1 MKQGGHALDDSSVE
15 IESGLAHH
23 KKAWSQHDLLASTLS
38 EYVSVLRKNGGRW
51 PAWQVA
57 SSDETIHDDL
67 IKLNA
72 HLEKLGWMGKLTRGE
87 EWVITVFPAPERQFP
102 RRNTV
107 LMFWGLS
114 LLTLTL
120 AGDYWMSNARPL
132 EGWFHTSPLI
142 DALLGYTFPVLIVL
156 LIASQI
162 QRNVAARYGVRSGHL
177 MPVPDFTIALYA
189 LGLFPSSWLFWPF
202 GLLLIPTMPRMDARP
217 WPNRASIGFTA
228 LSVPL
233 VLGLAGVILMMMGL
247 SMTPEYLASNAMPLV
262 SVPPLFISLFAEPLL
277 GNDAFIRLLWAHPW
291 VHAGGMLML
300 FAWVSMLPIPTFPG
314 GRLLI
319 ARMGLLD
326 ARSSSTQSLILV
338 AVLFCAYVF
347 GVFEQFSLWFLV
359 FALLLPLLFFFG
371 NDLRIPLLLDETNG
385 LSEADHGRM
394 GLLLLLVF
402 LLLLPA
408 AQPVLHESTWDDPLT
423 HELDA
428 PDTALLQEDGTWLS
442 STEIRITNPSALAK
456 SFAVGAYLE
465 RPGQG
470 WTISW
475 DCDGETTYNLDGQG
489 CGSELLPKRT
499 AFFWMNLTWNASSQ
513 PTLANLSYVV
523 SMNDDYE
530 VVETHV
536 QPALEVVP
544 STHWYD
550 VSAGAYVHRCIDL
563 HGSLLNSTYL
573 HMSVEASNIDGLQT
587 QLVSVVDGVGLE
599 QNVTDVPETFCLE
612 GLDPLVFESSMGAL
626 TINNDTFQPQ
636 LPERRTLVAHVPEEG
651 WLIQSEAGHSWEALL
666 GEGGV
671 LSMDADH
678 CPINSS
684 ISTPARPQ
692 DGSDWIW
699 DTKVRASGDIPLIE
713 SNQNLTL
720 LMSEGANMSLCK
732 DLFNPYPAISF
743 PVVEGPELVVSWM
756 GTTSRFWT
764 TPWAIATNGTVLNTG
779 MTSFTIHNPN
789 NISVPFRLDRGGS
802 FGEDWGHNWD
812 GNALAPGPTS
822 FELTPPSA
830 PLATMWLSYEAGAVV
845 LHLSSYQ

>member
-1 MKQGGHALDDSSVE
+1 
-15 IESGLAHH
+15 
-23 KKAWSQHDLLASTLS
+23 
-38 EYVSVLRKNGGRW
+38 
-51 PAWQVA
+51 
-57 SSDETIHDDL
+57 
-67 IKLNA
+67 
-72 HLEKLGWMGKLTRGE
+72 
-87 EWVITVFPAPERQFP
+87 
-102 RRNTV
+102 
-107 LMFWGLS
+107 
-114 LLTLTL
+114 
-120 AGDYWMSNARPL
+120 
-132 EGWFHTSPLI
+132 
-142 DALLGYTFPVLIVL
+142 
-156 LIASQI
+156 
-162 QRNVAARYGVRSGHL
+162 
-177 MPVPDFTIALYA
+177 
-189 LGLFPSSWLFWPF
+189 
-202 GLLLIPTMPRMDARP
+202 
-217 WPNRASIGFTA
+217 
-228 LSVPL
+228 
-233 VLGLAGVILMMMGL
+233 
-247 SMTPEYLASNAMPLV
+247 
-262 SVPPLFISLFAEPLL
+262 
-277 GNDAFIRLLWAHPW
+277 
-291 VHAGGMLML
+291 
-300 FAWVSMLPIPTFPG
+300 
-314 GRLLI
+314 
-319 ARMGLLD
+319 
-326 ARSSSTQSLILV
+326 
-338 AVLFCAYVF
+338 
-347 GVFEQFSLWFLV
+347 
-359 FALLLPLLFFFG
+359 
-371 NDLRIPLLLDETNG
+371 
-385 LSEADHGRM
+385 
-394 GLLLLLVF
+394 
-402 LLLLPA
+402 
-408 AQPVLHESTWDDPLT
+408 
-423 HELDA
+423 
-428 PDTALLQEDGTWLS
+428 
-442 STEIRITNPSALAK
+442 
-456 SFAVGAYLE
+456 
-465 RPGQG
+465 
-470 WTISW
+470 
-475 DCDGETTYNLDGQG
+475 
-489 CGSELLPKRT
+489 
-499 AFFWMNLTWNASSQ
+499 MNLTWNASSQ

>member
-1 MKQGGHALDDSSVE
+1 MDDSLVE
-15 IESGLAHH
+15 IEPGLAHH

-38 EYVSVLRKNGGRW
+38 EYVNVLRKNGGRW

-72 HLEKLGWMGKLTRGE
+72 HLEKLGWMGKLTQDE

-102 RRNTV
+102 RMNSV

-120 AGDYWMSNARPL
+120 AGDHWMSNARPT
-132 EGWFHTSPLI
+132 EGWFHSSSLI
-142 DALLGYTFPVLIVL
+142 DALLGYTLPVLLVL
-156 LIASQI
+156 LVASQI

-217 WPNRASIGFTA
+217 WPDRASIGFTA
-228 LSVPL
+228 LTVPL
-233 VLGLAGVILMMMGL
+233 VLGFAGVIMMLMGL

-338 AVLFCAYVF
+338 ATLFCAYVF

-371 NDLRIPLLLDETNG
+371 TDLRIPLLLDETNG

-423 HELDA
+423 HELNA
-428 PDTALLQEDGTWLS
+428 PETAILQEDGMWLS

-456 SFAVGAYLE
+456 SFAVGAFLE

-470 WTISW
+470 WTVSW
-475 DCDGETTYNLDGQG
+475 DCDGETTYNLNGQG
-489 CGSELLPKRT
+489 CGSDLLPKRT
-499 AFFWMNLTWNASSQ
+499 AFFWMNLTWDAPTQ

-536 QPALEVVP
+536 RPALEVVP

-550 VSAGAYVHRCIDL
+550 VPAGAYVHRCIDL

-573 HMSVEASNIDGLQT
+573 SMSVEASNIDGLQT
-587 QLVSVVDGVGLE
+587 QLVSAVDGVGLE
-599 QNVTDVPETFCLE
+599 QNMTDVPETFCLE

-626 TINNDTFQPQ
+626 TINNDTFLPQ
-636 LPERRTLVAHVPEEG
+636 LPERRALVGHVPEEG
-651 WLIQSEAGHSWEALL
+651 WLIHAEDGQSWEALL

-692 DGSDWIW
+692 DGSAWIW
-699 DTKVRASGDIPLIE
+699 DTKVRTSGDIPLIE

-732 DLFNPYPAISF
+732 DLFNPYPSITF
-743 PVVEGPELVVSWM
+743 PVVEGPELMVSWM

-789 NISVPFRLDRGGS
+789 NISVPLRLDRGGS

-812 GNALAPGPTS
+812 GDFLAPGDTS

>member
-1 MKQGGHALDDSSVE
+1 MDDSSVE
-15 IESGLAHH
+15 IQTGLAHH
-23 KKAWSQHDLLASTLS
+23 QKAWSQHDLLASTLS
-38 EYVSVLRKNGGRW
+38 EYVNVLRKNGGRW

-72 HLEKLGWMGKLTRGE
+72 HLEKLGWMGKLTRDE

-102 RRNTV
+102 RMNTV

-120 AGDYWMSNARPL
+120 AGDHWMSNARPT
-132 EGWFHTSPLI
+132 EGWFHTSSLI
-142 DALLGYTFPVLIVL
+142 DALLGYTLPVLVVL

-162 QRNVAARYGVRSGHL
+162 QRNIAARYGVRSGHL

-202 GLLLIPTMPRMDARP
+202 GVLLIPTMPRMDARP
-217 WPNRASIGFTA
+217 WPDRASIGFTA
-228 LSVPL
+228 LTVPL
-233 VLGLAGVILMMMGL
+233 VLGFAGVLIMLMGL

-300 FAWVSMLPIPTFPG
+300 FAWVSILPIPTFPG

-319 ARMGLLD
+319 ARMGLMD

-338 AVLFCAYVF
+338 ATLFCAYVF

-371 NDLRIPLLLDETNG
+371 TDLRIPLLLDETNG

-423 HELDA
+423 HELNA
-428 PDTALLQEDGTWLS
+428 PETAILQEDGTWLS

-456 SFAVGAYLE
+456 SFAVGAFLE

-470 WTISW
+470 WTLSW

-489 CGSELLPKRT
+489 CGSDLLPKRT
-499 AFFWMNLTWNASSQ
+499 AFFWMNLTWDAPNQ

-536 QPALEVVP
+536 RPALEVVP

-550 VSAGAYVHRCIDL
+550 VPAGAYVHRCIDL

-573 HMSVEASNIDGLQT
+573 SMSVEASNINALQT
-587 QLVSVVDGVGLE
+587 QLVSAVNGVGLE
-599 QNVTDVPETFCLE
+599 QNMTDVPETFCLE

-626 TINNDTFQPQ
+626 TINNDTFMPQ
-636 LPERRTLVAHVPEEG
+636 LPERRALVAHVPEAG
-651 WLIQSEAGHSWEALL
+651 WLIHAEVAHSWGALL

-692 DGSDWIW
+692 DGSAWIW
-699 DTKVRASGDIPLIE
+699 DTKVRTSGDIPLIE

-720 LMSEGANMSLCK
+720 LMSEGANMSLCNE
-732 DLFNPYPAISF
+732 LFNPYPSISF
-743 PVVEGPELVVSWM
+743 PVVEGPELMVSWM
-756 GTTSRFWT
+756 GTSSRFWT

-779 MTSFTIHNPN
+779 MTSFTVHNPN

-812 GNALAPGPTS
+812 GSALAPGDTS

>member
-1 MKQGGHALDDSSVE
+1 LDDLSVE

-38 EYVSVLRKNGGRW
+38 EYVNVLRKNGGRW

-72 HLEKLGWMGKLTRGE
+72 HLEKLGWMGKLTRDE

-102 RRNTV
+102 RMNTV

-120 AGDYWMSNARPL
+120 AGDHWMSNARPT
-132 EGWFHTSPLI
+132 EGWFHSSSFI
-142 DALLGYTFPVLIVL
+142 DALLGYTLPVLLVL
-156 LIASQI
+156 LVASQI

-217 WPNRASIGFTA
+217 WPDRASIGFTA
-228 LSVPL
+228 LTVPL
-233 VLGLAGVILMMMGL
+233 VLGFAGVIMMLMGL

-338 AVLFCAYVF
+338 TTLFCAYVF

-385 LSEADHGRM
+385 LSESDHGRM

-408 AQPVLHESTWDDPLT
+408 AQPVLQESTWDDSLT
-423 HELDA
+423 HELNDPDA
-428 PDTALLQEDGTWLS
+428 ALLQEDGTWVS

-456 SFAVGAYLE
+456 SFAVGAFLE

-470 WTISW
+470 WTVSW

-489 CGSELLPKRT
+489 CGSDLLPKRT
-499 AFFWMNLTWNASSQ
+499 AFFWMNLTWDAPTQ

-536 QPALEVVP
+536 RPALEVVP

-550 VSAGAYVHRCIDL
+550 VPAGAYVQRCIDL
-563 HGSLLNSTYL
+563 HGSLLNSTSVSI
-573 HMSVEASNIDGLQT
+573 SVEASNIDGLQT
-587 QLVSVVDGVGLE
+587 QLVSAVDGVGLE
-599 QNVTDVPETFCLE
+599 QNMTEVPETFCLE

-626 TINNDTFQPQ
+626 AINNDTFLPQ

-651 WLIQSEAGHSWEALL
+651 WLIHAEEGQSWEALL

-692 DGSDWIW
+692 DGSAWIW
-699 DTKVRASGDIPLIE
+699 DTKVRTSGDIPLIE

-720 LMSEGANMSLCK
+720 LMSEGANMSLCQ
-732 DLFNPYPAISF
+732 DLFNPYPSISF
-743 PVVEGPELVVSWM
+743 PVVEGPELMVSWM

-779 MTSFTIHNPN
+779 MTSFTVHNPN
-789 NISVPFRLDRGGS
+789 NTSVPFRLDRGGS

-812 GNALAPGPTS
+812 GNSLAPGDTS
-822 FELTPPSA
+822 FELMPPSA

>member
-1 MKQGGHALDDSSVE
+1 LDDSLVE
-15 IESGLAHH
+15 IEPGLAHH

-38 EYVSVLRKNGGRW
+38 EYVNVLRKNGGRW

-72 HLEKLGWMGKLTRGE
+72 HLEKLGWMGKLTQDE

-102 RRNTV
+102 RMNSV

-120 AGDYWMSNARPL
+120 AGDHWMSNARPT
-132 EGWFHTSPLI
+132 EGWFHSSSLI
-142 DALLGYTFPVLIVL
+142 DALLGYTLPVLLVL
-156 LIASQI
+156 LVASQI

-217 WPNRASIGFTA
+217 WPDRASIGFTA
-228 LSVPL
+228 LTVPL
-233 VLGLAGVILMMMGL
+233 VLGFAGVIMMLMGL

-338 AVLFCAYVF
+338 ATLFCAYVF

-371 NDLRIPLLLDETNG
+371 TDLRIPLLLDETNG

-423 HELDA
+423 HELNA
-428 PDTALLQEDGTWLS
+428 PETAILQEDGMWLS

-456 SFAVGAYLE
+456 SFAVGAFLE

-470 WTISW
+470 WTVSW
-475 DCDGETTYNLDGQG
+475 DCDGETTYNLNGQG
-489 CGSELLPKRT
+489 CGSDLLPKRT
-499 AFFWMNLTWNASSQ
+499 AFFWMNLTWDAPTQ

-536 QPALEVVP
+536 RPALEVVP

-550 VSAGAYVHRCIDL
+550 VPAGAYVHRCIDL

-573 HMSVEASNIDGLQT
+573 SMSVEASNIDGLQT
-587 QLVSVVDGVGLE
+587 QLVSAVDGVGLE
-599 QNVTDVPETFCLE
+599 QNMTDVPETFCLE

-626 TINNDTFQPQ
+626 TINNDTFLPQ
-636 LPERRTLVAHVPEEG
+636 LPERRALVAHVPEEG
-651 WLIQSEAGHSWEALL
+651 WLIHAEDGQSWEALL

-692 DGSDWIW
+692 DGSAWIW
-699 DTKVRASGDIPLIE
+699 DTKVRTSGDIPLIE

-732 DLFNPYPAISF
+732 DLFNPYPSITF
-743 PVVEGPELVVSWM
+743 PVVEGPELMVSWM

-789 NISVPFRLDRGGS
+789 NISVPLRLDRGGS

-812 GNALAPGPTS
+812 GDFLAPGDTS